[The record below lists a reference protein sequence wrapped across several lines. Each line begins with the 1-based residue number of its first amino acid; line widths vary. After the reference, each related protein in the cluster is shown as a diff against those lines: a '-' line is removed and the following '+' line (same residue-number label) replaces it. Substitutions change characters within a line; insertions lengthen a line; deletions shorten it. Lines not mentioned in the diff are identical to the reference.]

1 MKQTEFK
8 FLALSFFVLFFHCA
22 YSQVA
27 RYQVVGVGQNVNSQ
41 YDEQAPIVSPDGQ
54 KLYFSMSKHPENTGG
69 TKDPGDIWIS
79 EIDSSGNWSVPV
91 NAGLTL
97 NNRQYNA
104 IIGFADKGNTVYL
117 TGHYLPGNKKA
128 KSKGISVSYFNN
140 GNWTF
145 PEPVDIPYFGNYS
158 NEQSGCLSY
167 DGNIMLHAIE
177 TYNTRGAEDI
187 YVSFRKTDGSW
198 TDVQNLGSTVN
209 TQFQEKTPFLS
220 ADNRTLIFSS
230 NGLSGRGSM
239 DLFMC
244 RRLDDTWKNWS
255 EPVNLGP
262 PINTNGREMYY
273 FVVPGSDEA
282 IFCSTQ
288 NSDGYGD
295 IKYYKLMPEDVILPV
310 EEAIIA
316 ADTEIQEV
324 VEEKNFF
331 IVQGKI
337 FNAENNDPV
346 MANIS
351 IIHDGEDEKPISME
365 AEQGTGAFQ
374 LETSSDKNFLIRVAA
389 KGFMNVEESINISD
403 YDQNLILKN
412 YYLEPLDVGKVFKL
426 NNVLFH
432 KGTPNLIDSSYI
444 ELDIV
449 YRMMVDNPDIS
460 IELSGH
466 TDNVGNA
473 KKNLELSQQ
482 RVEIVKQYLVE
493 KGIDDVRITGK
504 GYGGAQPIASNK
516 SEVTRRL
523 NRRVEFKIID
533 KESP

>member
-1 MKQTEFK
+1 MKRIGFI
-8 FLALSFFVLFFHCA
+8 FLTFSFIVLFFHCSYGQA
-22 YSQVA
+22 A
-27 RYQVVGVGQNVNSQ
+27 KYQVVGVGQNVNSP
-41 YDEQAPIVSPDGQ
+41 YDEQAPVLSPDGQ
-54 KLYFSMSKHPENTGG
+54 KLYFTRSKHQNNSGG
-69 TKDPGDIWIS
+69 SKDPGDIWIS
-79 EIDSSGNWSVPV
+79 EMDDSGNWKVPE
-91 NAGLTL
+91 NAGPVL

-104 IIGFADKGNTVYL
+104 IIGFTDKGNTVYL

-128 KSKGISVSYFNN
+128 KSKGISVSYYNN

-145 PEPVDIPYFGNYS
+145 PEPVDIPYFSNYS
-158 NEQSGCLSY
+158 DQQSGCLSY
-167 DGNIMLHAIE
+167 DGNVMLHSLE
-177 TYNTRGAEDI
+177 SYNTRGAEDI

-198 TDVQNLGSTVN
+198 TDVQNLGSNIN
-209 TQFQEKTPFLS
+209 TQYQEKTPFLS
-220 ADNRTLIFSS
+220 ADNKTLFFAS
-230 NGLSGRGSM
+230 NGLPGSGSM
-239 DLFMC
+239 DLFRC
-244 RRLDDTWKNWS
+244 KRLDDTWKNWS

-262 PINTNGREMYY
+262 PINSNGRELYY
-273 FVVPGSDEA
+273 FVVPGNDEA

-295 IKYYKLMPEDVILPV
+295 IKYYKLMPADVILPV

-324 VEEKNFF
+324 VEKEDVI
-331 IVQGKI
+331 IVQGKV

-346 MANIS
+346 IASISVFYPGDDEESMALES
-351 IIHDGEDEKPISME
+351 Q
-365 AEQGTGAFQ
+365 QGTGAFQ
-374 LETSSDKNFLIRVAA
+374 LKASADNDFLIRVAA

-403 YDQNLILKN
+403 YDQNLVLKN

-432 KGTPNLIDSSYI
+432 KGTSNLIDSSYI

-449 YRMMVDNPDIS
+449 YRMMFDNPDIA

-473 KKNLELSQQ
+473 KKNLDLSQQ
-482 RVEIVKQYLVE
+482 RVEVVKLYLVE
-493 KGIDDVRITGK
+493 KGIHEERISGR
-504 GYGGAQPIASNK
+504 GYGGSQPIASNK

-523 NRRVEFKIID
+523 NRRVEFKIVE